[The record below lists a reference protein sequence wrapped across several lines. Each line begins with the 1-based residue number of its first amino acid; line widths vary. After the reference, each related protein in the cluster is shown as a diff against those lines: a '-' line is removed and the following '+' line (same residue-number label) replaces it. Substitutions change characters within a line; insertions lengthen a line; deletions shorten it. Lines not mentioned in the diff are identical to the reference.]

1 MSLPSVVCRRFS
13 VVCLKGFFL
22 IFGAC
27 SRLRDS
33 RCHSDMGILAFLAS
47 PSPVITLVIRASH
60 SHTTL
65 AIWVRVRVRGDAHI
79 TSRSLTVLEMGMPK
93 TR

>member
-1 MSLPSVVCRRFS
+1 MSLSSVVCRRFS
-13 VVCLKGFFL
+13 VVCLKVLFFNIWSL
-22 IFGAC
+22 E
-27 SRLRDS
+27 DS

-65 AIWVRVRVRGDAHI
+65 AI
-79 TSRSLTVLEMGMPK
+79 
-93 TR
+93 

>member
-13 VVCLKGFFL
+13 VVCLKGVFFNIWSL
-22 IFGAC
+22 E
-27 SRLRDS
+27 DS

-79 TSRSLTVLEMGMPK
+79 TSRPLTVLEMGMPK

>member
-22 IFGAC
+22 IFGAWKIVVVTVIWAF
-27 SRLRDS
+27 SR
-33 RCHSDMGILAFLAS
+33 FLAS

-79 TSRSLTVLEMGMPK
+79 TSRPLTVLEMGLPK